1 MKYSAR
7 LSIPRFI
14 DTSVKAYGQRPP
26 ARGLCTRAL
35 LSETPFPLRFGT
47 LILYGVAVKYF
58 VRRSANEFP

>member
-1 MKYSAR
+1 MVSA
-7 LSIPRFI
+7 LARF
-14 DTSVKAYGQRPP
+14 
-26 ARGLCTRAL
+26 